1 MLREVVPLVLTPNSD
16 LDPAM
21 KARLLE
27 LGKMIDELERVID
40 LDAIFSNSKELGR
53 AGCARKPDL
62 REDHQLLDL
71 REDPHQSARDAFEE
85 LRLILSMSKS
95 RKRVT
100 RPE

>member
-1 MLREVVPLVLTPNSD
+1 MILIRIR
-16 LDPAM
+16 
-21 KARLLE
+21 KARLE
-27 LGKMIDELERVID
+27 KMIDGLYRVID
-40 LDAIFSNSKELGR
+40 LEAIFSNSKELGR
-53 AGCARKPDL
+53 AGCAGKPDL